1 MRKRTNIFAV
11 IFLAIVMIAVTLSL
25 LILKN
30 VISPIFWFVII
41 LCISAASMAYSMNN
55 EKKFR
60 KEFSERKKNREQREL
75 DEKNRYI

>member
-1 MRKRTNIFAV
+1 MKKRTNIFAV
-11 IFLAIVMIAVTLSL
+11 ILLAVVMIAVTLSL

>member
-1 MRKRTNIFAV
+1 MKFPV
-11 IFLAIVMIAVTLSL
+11 L
-25 LILKN
+25 N
-30 VISPIFWFVII
+30 VCDLV
-41 LCISAASMAYSMNN
+41 NN

>member
-1 MRKRTNIFAV
+1 MKKKPNVFAV
-11 IFLAIVMIAVTLSL
+11 IFLAIIMIAVTFSL

-30 VISPIFWFVII
+30 VISPVFWFLII

-60 KEFSERKKNREQREL
+60 KEFSDRKKNREQREL

>member
-1 MRKRTNIFAV
+1 MKKRTNIFAV
-11 IFLAIVMIAVTLSL
+11 ILLAVVMIAVTLSL
-25 LILKN
+25 LILEN

>member
-1 MRKRTNIFAV
+1 MKKKPSIFDV
-11 IFLAIVMIAVTLSL
+11 IFLAVIMIAVTFSL

-30 VISPIFWFVII
+30 VISPVFWFLII

-60 KEFSERKKNREQREL
+60 KEFSDRKKIREQREI

>member
-1 MRKRTNIFAV
+1 MKKRTNIFAV
-11 IFLAIVMIAVTLSL
+11 ILLAVVMIAVTLSL

-41 LCISAASMAYSMNN
+41 LFISAASMAYSMNN

>member
-1 MRKRTNIFAV
+1 MKKRPNIFAV
-11 IFLAIVMIAVTLSL
+11 ILLAVVMIAVTLSL

>member
-1 MRKRTNIFAV
+1 MKKKPNIFAV
-11 IFLAIVMIAVTLSL
+11 IFLAVIIIAVTFSL

-30 VISPIFWFVII
+30 VISPVFWFLII

-60 KEFSERKKNREQREL
+60 KEFSDRKKIREQREI

>member
-1 MRKRTNIFAV
+1 MKKRTNIFAV
-11 IFLAIVMIAVTLSL
+11 ILLAVVMIAVTLSL

-41 LCISAASMAYSMNN
+41 LCISAANITHNMNN

>member
-11 IFLAIVMIAVTLSL
+11 ILLAVVMIAVTLSL

>member
-1 MRKRTNIFAV
+1 MKKKPNVFTV
-11 IFLAIVMIAVTLSL
+11 IFLAIIMIAVTFSL

-30 VISPIFWFVII
+30 VISPVFWFLII

-60 KEFSERKKNREQREL
+60 KEFSDRKKIREQREL